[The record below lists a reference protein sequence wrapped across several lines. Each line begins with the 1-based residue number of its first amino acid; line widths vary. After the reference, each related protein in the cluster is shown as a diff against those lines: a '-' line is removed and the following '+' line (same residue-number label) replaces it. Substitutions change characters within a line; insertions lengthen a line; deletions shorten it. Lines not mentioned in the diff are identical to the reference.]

1 MTLKKNLK
9 RTKMKCRYEPVESFI
24 FDISRMGLKLPWTR
38 KTELEL
44 LDKLALSPLA
54 SLEIRICVNID
65 NILLVIILLGLVEQK
80 LFH

>member
-1 MTLKKNLK
+1 
-9 RTKMKCRYEPVESFI
+9 MKCRYEPVESFI
-24 FDISRMGLKLPWTR
+24 FDISRMVLKLPWTR

-44 LDKLALSPLA
+44 LDKLILSPLA

-65 NILLVIILLGLVEQK
+65 NILLVIILFGLVEQK

>member
-1 MTLKKNLK
+1 
-9 RTKMKCRYEPVESFI
+9 MKCRYEPVESFI
-24 FDISRMGLKLPWTR
+24 FDISRMVLKLPWTR

-65 NILLVIILLGLVEQK
+65 IILLVIILLGLVEQM